1 MRLGRGEEIRR
12 CQLTNYCEAL
22 DQRHKPV
29 TCHLWD
35 HPAGEPRRLVAPEW
49 RGGAGTTNRATEP

>member
-1 MRLGRGEEIRR
+1 MRAGRGDEIRR

-29 TCHLWD
+29 TCQLWD
-35 HPAGEPRRLVAPEW
+35 HPPGEPRRLVAPPWLE
-49 RGGAGTTNRATEP
+49 RRARS